1 VDSARLR
8 RTELESRS
16 TGHVLIENPNT
27 MSIKVHIRLRAVCAL
42 LTGIP
47 QFVLIPAPVTTTTF
61 LDFAIISAISC
72 SSRPEPDPT
81 WIVGMASDMRVYGL
95 ISLPRFPL
103 K

>member
-1 VDSARLR
+1 
-8 RTELESRS
+8 
-16 TGHVLIENPNT
+16 